1 MPELN
6 LAVSPLP
13 SGIMHRIGFRL
24 TGLAAVGM
32 WMLGTW
38 WGWSWSAERAGLDA
52 RWRTIEHLER
62 RVAELQALP
71 PASPFEPLETV
82 LAAVLGAL
90 PMRVEL
96 ALDSREGTPRPAPSA
111 VGTGRPQTP
120 VTLASFAASVPE
132 ARGVGR
138 IRLSV
143 ALPQLSLSSL
153 TEAIV
158 RLGALQATAPV
169 EIPALLWQA
178 DSKTLSLVLVVYG
191 LRAT

>member
-1 MPELN
+1 
-6 LAVSPLP
+6 
-13 SGIMHRIGFRL
+13 MHRIGFRS
-24 TGLAAVGM
+24 TGLATVGL
-32 WMLGTW
+32 WTLGTW
-38 WGWSWSAERAGLDA
+38 WAWSWSAERPGLNA

-71 PASPFEPLETV
+71 LAPPLEPLEAV
-82 LAAVLGAL
+82 LPAVLGTL
-90 PMRVEL
+90 PARAEL
-96 ALDSREGTPRPAPSA
+96 ALDSREGTPRPGPAAP
-111 VGTGRPQTP
+111 GTGRAQTP
-120 VTLASFAASVPE
+120 LELAGFAVSVPE

-158 RLGALQATAPV
+158 RLGALQATGPV

-191 LRAT
+191 LRPT

>member
-1 MPELN
+1 
-6 LAVSPLP
+6 
-13 SGIMHRIGFRL
+13 MHRIGFRL
-24 TGLAAVGM
+24 TGLATIGL
-32 WMLGTW
+32 WTLGTW
-38 WGWSWSAERAGLDA
+38 WAWSWSAERPGLNA

-71 PASPFEPLETV
+71 PAPPLEPLETV
-82 LAAVLGAL
+82 LPAVLGTL
-90 PMRVEL
+90 PPRTEL
-96 ALDSREGTPRPAPSA
+96 ALDSRESAPRPAPSGP
-111 VGTGRPQTP
+111 GTGRPQIP
-120 VTLASFAASVPE
+120 VALAGFAAPVPE
-132 ARGVGR
+132 AHGVGR

-153 TEAIV
+153 TEGIV
-158 RLGALQATAPV
+158 RLVALQATGPV